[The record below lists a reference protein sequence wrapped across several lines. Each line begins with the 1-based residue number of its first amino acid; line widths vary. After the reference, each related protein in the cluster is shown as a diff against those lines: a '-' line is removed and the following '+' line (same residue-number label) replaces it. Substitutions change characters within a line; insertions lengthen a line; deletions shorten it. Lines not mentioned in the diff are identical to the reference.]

1 MSAQE
6 PSTTPPGL
14 TPLPSIEDLP
24 GSADGFDRRRV
35 QESFDA
41 FRRHITQL
49 QVQLRV
55 LQAAGRSASI
65 EPSGHALRM
74 DALHLIRAAAEF
86 ADTLELDAANA
97 ASAQV
102 RRTEEEVRGRQRE
115 LQEKEAEL
123 ERYRAESERQR
134 AEMLNSAR
142 NEARQ
147 LLTQAQRDSAQELRE
162 AEARGNR
169 LLEQSRHQATE
180 LTNAARAEVEQTLE
194 WARAQGGLILSRAQQ
209 GAEQLLTA
217 AGLGQ
222 EALQEVVD
230 VIIRATAAAG
240 EAARPPSMPARPGAT
255 SHHTPEFGGS
265 AFEPPAPARPAPV
278 EIAPDPEP
286 EQDEPEP
293 YDITP
298 ERPAEPDDTD
308 RTEP

>member
-6 PSTTPPGL
+6 PSNVQPGL
-14 TPLPSIEDLP
+14 TPLPSIDELP
-24 GSADGFDRRRV
+24 AAGEGFDRDRV
-35 QESFDA
+35 REAFDA

-55 LQAAGRSASI
+55 LQAAGHSAST

-97 ASAQV
+97 ASAQI
-102 RRTEEEVRGRQRE
+102 RRTEEEVRGKHRE
-115 LQEKEAEL
+115 LQERDGEIEG
-123 ERYRAESERQR
+123 YRAESERQR
-134 AEMLNSAR
+134 TEILKAAR

-147 LLTQAQRDSAQELRE
+147 LLTQAQRDSAQEFAE

-180 LTNAARAEVEQTLE
+180 LTNSARAEVEQTLE
-194 WARAQGGLILSRAQQ
+194 WARTQGGLILQRAQQ

-222 EALQEVVD
+222 DALREVVD
-230 VIIRATAAAG
+230 AIVAAAIAAG
-240 EAARPPSMPARPGAT
+240 EASRPPSLPRVPLEKVAD
-255 SHHTPEFGGS
+255 H
-265 AFEPPAPARPAPV
+265 APARQEAVKAAVTVPAS
-278 EIAPDPEP
+278 
-286 EQDEPEP
+286 
-293 YDITP
+293 
-298 ERPAEPDDTD
+298 AEPDEDAGD
-308 RTEP
+308 LDDE